1 MAFFLFGSRARALSA
16 GATVAL
22 ATAGSVAA
30 VAVSSA
36 GAHTAY
42 HANAA
47 AAGCATSALK
57 VSLGRGNGTLGSIFY
72 PLKFTN
78 KSGQACTLRGYPGV
92 SAITHSGKQIGSPA
106 SRDPSKF
113 RTVTLAP
120 GKQRHAT
127 IRVVDT
133 GVFSKASCKPV
144 TSAALRIFPPNQTQS
159 LTIKAKFSVCSKKSE
174 PSLEVLPVK

>member
-1 MAFFLFGSRARALSA
+1 MAFSLFGSRARAVSA
-16 GATVAL
+16 GVTAAFVTVGTVAV
-22 ATAGSVAA
+22 VAA
-30 VAVSSA
+30 SSA
-36 GAHTAY
+36 GAHSAS

-47 AAGCATSALK
+47 AAGCATSALR
-57 VSLGRGNGTLGSIFY
+57 VSLGQGKGTLGSVFY

-92 SAITHSGKQIGSPA
+92 SAITRSGKQIGSPA
-106 SRDPSKF
+106 SRAGSKF

-120 GKQRHAT
+120 GKQRQAT
-127 IRVVDT
+127 IRVLDT
-133 GVFSKASCKPV
+133 GAFSKSSCKPV
-144 TSAALRIFPPNQTQS
+144 KSAALRIFPPNQTQS